1 MLEKL
6 LRIILLFLDDML
18 LIAGMSLIVTA
29 AFIIGIVYG
38 LVIAGVMLI
47 TLAYLIG
54 RKR

>member
-18 LIAGMSLIVTA
+18 LMSGMSLIIIA
-29 AFIIGIVYG
+29 AFIIGLIYG
-38 LVIAGVMLI
+38 LVVAGVMLI
-47 TLAYLIG
+47 ILAYLIG